1 MNGFFLKIPQKHD
14 TLKITID
21 DRFIIRRKK
30 WIAMRKI
37 LATLMALCLV
47 LAAIPLAMSA
57 AALTTKTYTF
67 NDLQGYY
74 QSQGRVEVVDGALNM
89 DTSSSGFEWYFY
101 GSGDV
106 VMGADIKCTYTTN
119 MFFTVIV
126 DGVRT
131 RLEADTGVKTSKY
144 MSLTLASGLTEG
156 YHHIEVYKQTE
167 ASSALV
173 TVWGVTFTGT
183 PMAAPAE
190 DKITMEVVGDSIS
203 GGASNLTT
211 NTMPSPQASYPMYQD
226 GTQTYAYL
234 TGEALSADVRVTQTS
249 GFGCVGG
256 WNAQGKDLNLQD
268 MYPYTSYWR
277 DHSDAGLYD
286 FNPPADI
293 AVINLGT
300 NDATASSHIGL
311 TNAEFKAGAINL
323 MQMTKQKNNGAPVV
337 WCTGMMGVKYQTE
350 LTAAVNE
357 LGGAAAGYY
366 FLILP
371 TGMSGGENHPNVA
384 EHQAAATVLTEF
396 LLENCLPSSYKA
408 DFATAT
414 DLQAALTAAQAV
426 SSPSAALED
435 AMLWAQ
441 IELSCQ
447 TTDGYRLGLRVKAL
461 EDAMNG
467 YVTGLD
473 LMPIKGVTEEP
484 KVNGHY
490 VWPSYGTG
498 LVTLYK
504 GGEGEYWPHLHTEYS
519 AVVDMDVTPYLTLET
534 QSNAEWNVHI
544 AYYDGN
550 GIGHTVTATDIAGE
564 GAVNFAPDI
573 TRKTITV
580 DFGAYLKN
588 AGHTDANGCVRIV
601 GCDLYVVGAT
611 DTFVTFFT
619 CALTDNSGVKV
630 PTAITGNIPVANGV
644 VGTVAEGTN
653 VSGIIDSMDNA
664 EYLRVVDKNGNAAS
678 GVLAT
683 GMKLQLV
690 VDGAVVDEAIV
701 AVLGD
706 ITGDG
711 TIATDDARE
720 ALRYTL
726 GAVTFSDAQQAAADY
741 DKNGEH
747 NTADARDILRASL

>member
-1 MNGFFLKIPQKHD
+1 M
-14 TLKITID
+14 
-21 DRFIIRRKK
+21 KK
-30 WIAMRKI
+30 L
-37 LATLMALCLV
+37 LAIVLAVCLLTAALPLCLT
-47 LAAIPLAMSA
+47 ASA
-57 AALTTKTYTF
+57 ATTYTF
-67 NDLQGYY
+67 ADLAGYY
-74 QSQGRVEVVDGALNM
+74 QSQGRVEVENGALNM
-89 DTSSSGFEWYFY
+89 DTSSSGFEFYFY

-106 VMGADIKCTYTTN
+106 YMGADIKCTYTTN

-131 RLEADTGVKTSKY
+131 RLEAETGTKNSKY
-144 MSLTLASGLTEG
+144 MNLALASGLAEG

-173 TVWGVTFTGT
+173 TVWGVTFNGT
-183 PMAAPAE
+183 PMIAPAE
-190 DKITMEVVGDSIS
+190 DKIIMEVVGDSIS

-277 DHSDAGLYD
+277 NHTDTGLYD

-293 AVINLGT
+293 VVINLGT

-323 MQMTKQKNNGAPVV
+323 MQMAKRLNNGAPVV

-350 LTAAVNE
+350 LTAAVAE

-384 EHQAAATVLTEF
+384 EHQAAATVLTNF

-414 DLQAALTAAQAV
+414 ELQAKLTQAQAV
-426 SSPSAALED
+426 TSPSAALED
-435 AMLWAQ
+435 AKLWAQ
-441 IELSCQ
+441 IELACK

-461 EDAMNG
+461 ENAING
-467 YVTGLD
+467 YTTGLD
-473 LMPIKGVTEEP
+473 LMPVEGVTVAP
-484 KVNGHY
+484 QVNGHY
-490 VWPSYGTG
+490 VWPYYGNPEA
-498 LVTLYK
+498 VTLYK
-504 GGEGEYWPHLHTEYS
+504 GGEGIYWPYLHTEYA
-519 AVVDMDVTPYLTLET
+519 AVVDMDITPYLTLET
-534 QSNAEWNVHI
+534 QSTAEWNVHI

-550 GIGHTVTATDIAGE
+550 GVGYTVTATDILAT
-564 GAVNFAPDI
+564 GAVNFAPNGN
-573 TRKTITV
+573 RETITI
-580 DFGAYLKN
+580 DFGAYLKK
-588 AGHTDANGCVRIV
+588 AGHTDANGCVKIV
-601 GCDLYVVGAT
+601 GCDLYIVGET
-611 DTFVTFFT
+611 DTFVTFYT
-619 CALTDNSGVKV
+619 CALTDNSGVKA
-630 PTAITGNIPVANGV
+630 PTAITGNIPVTNGV
-644 VGTVAEGTN
+644 VGTLLEGTN
-653 VSGIIDSMDNA
+653 VNGLIDSMDNA
-664 EYLRVVDKNGNAAS
+664 EYLRVVDKNGNAVS
-678 GVLAT
+678 SLLAT

-690 VDGAVVDEAIV
+690 VDGAVVDEATV

-726 GAVTFSDAQQAAADY
+726 GAVAFNDAQKAAADF